1 MADLGGLVAT
11 GGTNTKEAA
20 MLISAFG
27 ANAKYLLPPA
37 LTYVD
42 SFGPL
47 YLELGLIAQPATT
60 DRARHLRTR

>member
-1 MADLGGLVAT
+1 MADLGGSVAA
-11 GGTNTKEAA
+11 GGTNTKETA

-27 ANAKYLLPPA
+27 PNAKELLPPT
-37 LTYVD
+37 LIYVD

-60 DRARHLRTR
+60 DRARHLLTR

>member
-1 MADLGGLVAT
+1 MADLSGPVAAGGA
-11 GGTNTKEAA
+11 NTKETA

-27 ANAKYLLPPA
+27 TNANYLLPLT